1 MGKWRT
7 VRRKRITAALAAFA
21 VTLVVV
27 VSGLRSADA
36 AVALIY
42 HRFDDDRYPSTHI
55 SLATFRQQLEWLV
68 TNRFEVWPA
77 SRLIAVL
84 ERGAEIPDRVAVITI
99 DDGYRSLLGAV
110 SLLEEFQF
118 PFSVFVSTGGIDE
131 RVPDLLDWEDLRP
144 LCGRGGEIL
153 NHGVDHESL
162 LARPGEADEARRLR
176 ILGQVVKAQERIDS
190 ELPAACR
197 KRIFSWPY
205 GEFDGLAEE
214 TLAGAGYPAFG
225 QQSGPVAA
233 WNSHQALPRF
243 PVNQAFADS
252 ALMITKLE
260 SLPFPDVLEHSDPV
274 VTENPPSL
282 RLRPFPEIDRVR
294 CFTGS
299 GVPVSRQVAEG
310 SYLFKSSAPLNRGR
324 DRYNCTYPAH
334 DGRRYHWLSQFWYVP

>member
-1 MGKWRT
+1 M
-7 VRRKRITAALAAFA
+7 RITVTLAGVILALAVTA
-21 VTLVVV
+21 VT
-27 VSGLRSADA
+27 GMRSAEA

-42 HRFDDDRYPSTHI
+42 HRFDDDRYPSTNL
-55 SLATFRQQLEWLV
+55 SLATFRRQLEWLAE
-68 TNRFEVWPA
+68 NRFEVWPA
-77 SRLIAVL
+77 SRLVAVL
-84 ERGAEIPDRVAVITI
+84 EAGAEIPDHVAVITI

-110 SLLEEFQF
+110 ILLEEFGF
-118 PFSVFVSTGGIDE
+118 PFSVFVSTGGIDQ
-131 RVPDLLDWEDLRP
+131 RVPDLLDWETLRQ
-144 LCGRGGEIL
+144 LCGRGAEIL

-162 LARPGEADEARRLR
+162 LARPGEADEARRQR
-176 ILGQVVKAQERIDS
+176 ILEQVSKAQERIDN
-190 ELPAACR
+190 ELPGACR
-197 KRIFSWPY
+197 KKIFSWPY

-225 QQSGPVAA
+225 QQSGPIAP
-233 WNSHQALPRF
+233 WNSRQALPRF

-252 ALMITKLE
+252 ALMITKLD

-282 RLRPFPEIDRVR
+282 RLRLFPEIDRVR

-299 GVPVSRQVAEG
+299 GAPVSRQVAEG
-310 SYLFKSSAPLNRGR
+310 SYLFKSSAPLARGR